1 MKYKIKGNDL
11 QVVEIELEKGEE
23 LFSEA
28 GGMSW
33 MSEGIDMKTNTRGG
47 VLKGLGRMFSGD
59 SFFLNTFTAEKKSN
73 IAFASEFPGKILAFD
88 LSGGKSLICQKDAF
102 MVAEKSVDL
111 KLEFKKRLGTGLFGG
126 EGFMLQRVEGKGI
139 VFLEST
145 GELIEKT
152 LKSKET
158 IKVDTGHVAFFE
170 DTVKYDIQLV
180 KGVKNILFSGEGL
193 FLTTLEGPGKIWLQS
208 ITIKNLARTLAR
220 NWPAQRSNISLASFD
235 RD

>member
-1 MKYKIKGNDL
+1 MKYKIKGNDM

-33 MSEGIDMKTNTRGG
+33 MSEGIEMKTNTRGG
-47 VLKGLGRMFSGD
+47 VLKGLGRMFSGE
-59 SFFLNTFTAEKKSN
+59 SFFLNTFVAEKKSN
-73 IAFASEFPGKILAFD
+73 IAFSSEFPGKILAFD
-88 LSGGKSLICQKDAF
+88 LSKGKQLICQKDSF
-102 MVAEKSVDL
+102 MVAEKNVDL
-111 KLEFKKRLGTGLFGG
+111 KLEFKKKLGAGLFGG
-126 EGFMLQRVEGKGI
+126 EGFILQRVQGKGT
-139 VFLEST
+139 VFLESA

-152 LKSKET
+152 LKPKET

-170 DTVKYDIQLV
+170 DTVKYDIQMV
-180 KGVKNILFSGEGL
+180 KGIKNIFFGGEGL

-208 ITIKNLARTLAR
+208 MPLKNLARKIAQYL
-220 NWPAQRSNISLASFD
+220 PAQRSNTSFGSFD